1 MLVRKYT
8 RRDYDIPGVSPSDDE
23 AILAWRKN
31 PLQQYKLMTS
41 TKLSSD
47 EKCDTYILILKSV
60 ALCDLHNGKEKA
72 NKQLFINGC
81 NDHSV
86 AIEKRMELAKYLLLH
101 EGESILSKL
110 NFSNDE
116 KKVLTDFFQDQL
128 MHFYLP
134 QEFDTMDAWLN
145 DIKNIKHEAGLRR
158 LAYDFLGR
166 WSGIPA
172 NKRLK
177 DFLAPDSKITFDT
190 EELKIECLQD
200 QIIASIRLT
209 VDYLREF
216 GFAASLKP
224 LAKHFPHIEPEIY
237 SYPKDETKD
246 ETNDETNDEVTS
258 QTIEIR
264 FGSGFFRLTDFFTGS
279 NDRAGYPLFP
289 KQESKECIGAGIPVT
304 TVKHTI
310 QDITSANQV
319 SQYFDQPCLM
329 WAEIDTQHL
338 KKLPLGAQA
347 GLLTENRQF
356 LKNIRLHNLQT
367 KEYIVAENYDELRKT
382 LAARN
387 DYSPS
392 QTRTMVQVSPE
403 EELKVAFNTLF
414 NELNDLET
422 RGTSIGISTTKG
434 AAASKLASEIR
445 TLANQLYG
453 SPNRAKDLPT
463 FEAGVKAL
471 LEDKDTAEKMAQYRI
486 CWPTLRKNIL
496 AAVTIIGAL
505 VIAARLLYTKCKYH
519 RFLLFGSEPQTTCEK
534 KMDAISAE
542 VNEIKRL
549 VMTK

>member
-8 RRDYDIPGVSPSDDE
+8 LRDYDIPGVSPSDDE

-60 ALCDLHNGKEKA
+60 ALCDLHNGKEKE

-81 NDHSV
+81 NDRSV

-128 MHFYLP
+128 MRFYLP
-134 QEFDTMDAWLN
+134 QEFDNLDDWLS
-145 DIKNIKHEAGLRR
+145 DIENMNHEAGLRR
-158 LAYDFLGR
+158 LAYDFLSK
-166 WSGIPA
+166 WSMITA
-172 NKRLK
+172 NK
-177 DFLAPDSKITFDT
+177 A
-190 EELKIECLQD
+190 
-200 QIIASIRLT
+200 
-209 VDYLREF
+209 LREF
-216 GFAASLKP
+216 LSPDGAKDILEEKKIAYIKNHIVIGIQATAHYLSKNGFAASLKP

-237 SYPKDETKD
+237 SYPKDDTK
-246 ETNDETNDEVTS
+246 DETNDEVTS

-310 QDITSANQV
+310 QDITSANEA

-347 GLLTENRQF
+347 GLLAENRQF
-356 LKNIRLHNLQT
+356 LKNIRLRNLQT

-392 QTRTMVQVSPE
+392 QTRIMVQVSPE
-403 EELKVAFNTLF
+403 EELSIAFNTLF

-434 AAASKLASEIR
+434 AAASKLASDIR

-542 VNEIKRL
+542 VNQIKRL